1 MITACHAANI
11 FCAANG
17 AFVIAVRHDTLIDAD
32 HATDIYVVGTADGAG
47 VVTVCHGA
55 VVIAYHAAYK
65 PTVTGDSARVIA
77 VRHGAVTAAMAYHA
91 ADVVIGTDVG
101 IDNAH
106 ILHSTAII
114 NITEQA
120 NISGIAV
127 IEVQASD
134 GIFATVKGTFV
145 YMDALTYGGPY
156 SEIRAIAV
164 QLTVLGQYIFIDRD
178 ICGQFTVNR
187 AITSV
192 NRRRKGVQLVGCA
205 DIIVI
210 VTICV
215 PESYRC
221 TCVNGYRNVCCS
233 RTCGYTHHRHIAHYK
248 SKTKCYTQYLS

>member
-1 MITACHAANI
+1 
-11 FCAANG
+11 
-17 AFVIAVRHDTLIDAD
+17 
-32 HATDIYVVGTADGAG
+32 
-47 VVTVCHGA
+47 
-55 VVIAYHAAYK
+55 
-65 PTVTGDSARVIA
+65 
-77 VRHGAVTAAMAYHA
+77 MAYHA

-178 ICGQFTVNR
+178 ICGKLTINGIVAVVYNL
-187 AITSV
+187 
-192 NRRRKGVQLVGCA
+192 RKSIELIGSTDFIVAVAVG
-205 DIIVI
+205 I
-210 VTICV
+210 

-233 RTCGYTHHRHIAHYK
+233 RTCGYTNHWHIAHYK
-248 SKTKCYTQYLS
+248 SKAQSYTQYLS